1 MKILVCL
8 KQVPDTLDVQFG
20 EDFTLQR
27 EHVAQVTNPA
37 DESALELG
45 LALREQLG
53 GTLTVLSMGPRRA
66 EGMLREALALGA
78 EDAVLLND
86 PAFAGAD
93 TLATATALHAAMAV
107 LGPFDMV
114 LCGRRAADGETGQV
128 GPMLASLLGWA
139 CVANAME
146 VTVSAGEGGG
156 TATLT
161 VAQLTEEGTATWQCQ
176 TPAVVT
182 LCEWRY
188 RLRPPSMAGLR
199 RASKAAL
206 RRITAAD
213 LGLAASHCGLKGSP
227 TRVIRVCAKP
237 SGLRACQRL
246 TVEALLARGVL
257 P

>member
-1 MKILVCL
+1 MRILVCL

-20 EDFTLQR
+20 EDFTLRR

-45 LALREQLG
+45 LALREQQG
-53 GTLTVLSMGPRRA
+53 GTVTVLSMGPRRA

-78 EDAVLLND
+78 DEAVLLND

-93 TLATATALHAAMAV
+93 TLATATALHAAMAA

-114 LCGRRAADGETGQV
+114 LCGRRATDGETGQV

-139 CVANAME
+139 CIVNAMA
-146 VTVSAGEGGG
+146 VTVNAGEAGGA
-156 TATLT
+156 ATLT
-161 VAQLTEEGTATWQCQ
+161 VDQLTEEGTATWQCQ
-176 TPAVVT
+176 APAVLT

-188 RLRPPSMAGLR
+188 RLRLPSIAGLR
-199 RASKAAL
+199 RAGKATV
-206 RRITAAD
+206 RRVAAAE
-213 LGLAASHCGLKGSP
+213 LGLAASQCGLKGSP
-227 TRVIRVCAKP
+227 TRVIRVSAK
-237 SGLRACQRL
+237 SGGLRACQRL
-246 TVEALLARGVL
+246 TVEALLAQGVL